1 MLQEPVVRAEDLAFK
16 QKDVLQVLKTVFN
29 PWYHAYRLF
38 VQSAINQEA
47 QTGAPFR
54 QDTAMALAS
63 PQMERLVLTLPPG
76 ELTDLD
82 DTTAGFL
89 RYRMQHF
96 EHVK

>member
-1 MLQEPVVRAEDLAFK
+1 MPQRVTLTSYYLLHLTITFLRQAIVRHPLMELMHEEVAAFP
-16 QKDVLQVLKTVFN
+16 TS
-29 PWYHAYRLF
+29 WYRIFPH
-38 VQSAINQEA
+38 
-47 QTGAPFR
+47 
-54 QDTAMALAS
+54 ALAS

>member
-1 MLQEPVVRAEDLAFK
+1 M
-16 QKDVLQVLKTVFN
+16 DVITIALLNSTV
-29 PWYHAYRLF
+29 
-38 VQSAINQEA
+38 
-47 QTGAPFR
+47 
-54 QDTAMALAS
+54 TALCT
-63 PQMERLVLTLPPG
+63 TLPPG

>member
-1 MLQEPVVRAEDLAFK
+1 MRHPLMELMHEEVAAFP
-16 QKDVLQVLKTVFN
+16 TS
-29 PWYHAYRLF
+29 WYRIFPH
-38 VQSAINQEA
+38 
-47 QTGAPFR
+47 
-54 QDTAMALAS
+54 ALAS

-82 DTTAGFL
+82 ETTAGFL